1 MSVFASSLAPLLE
14 YTKIKNAVEILVT
27 EPGAIWVE
35 TPETGMKRYTDAA
48 LDIEYF
54 ERLGRVLANHANIV
68 DYDQKP
74 YLAVAIP
81 GGHRMQLCVG
91 QSIKL
96 GVALSIRI
104 WRPRRYTLE
113 NFGLS
118 KEHVELFETAIQNKY
133 NILISGGMFSGKTTF
148 TNALLAKIPSSARV
162 ISVEDTPELDLTHI
176 PNRSEFIINR
186 LATREKIDYVEVV
199 KAIMRLRPDRTI
211 LGELS
216 PDNTFLL
223 GRILNMGH
231 GGTISTLHAE
241 NPEMAFEALTV
252 NSELGGH
259 PTQAANRVFR
269 KNIHIIAQIGRDEK
283 TYARTITDVWIND
296 SIKAA

>member
-1 MSVFASSLAPLLE
+1 
-14 YTKIKNAVEILVT
+14 
-27 EPGAIWVE
+27 
-35 TPETGMKRYTDAA
+35 
-48 LDIEYF
+48 
-54 ERLGRVLANHANIV
+54 
-68 DYDQKP
+68 
-74 YLAVAIP
+74 
-81 GGHRMQLCVG
+81 
-91 QSIKL
+91 
-96 GVALSIRI
+96 
-104 WRPRRYTLE
+104 
-113 NFGLS
+113 
-118 KEHVELFETAIQNKY
+118 
-133 NILISGGMFSGKTTF
+133 MFSGKTTF